1 MTYLK
6 TVFLGLTIGSLSAI
20 TACASP
26 HSSASLK
33 PTASAQDNGYLKPGA
48 DIRYAHTLKS
58 QVSAGEITTFKLG
71 LTESYGDGTLQVS
84 LGTDGDISIV
94 SADTQM
100 SFDMASE
107 ASHDMNISIL
117 GNSNGRH
124 YINVQALAVSPT
136 GQTQPRIFSIPV
148 QVGPLTVQ
156 KPDVNMKTME
166 DGETII
172 EMEAQE
178 VIK

>member
-1 MTYLK
+1 M
-6 TVFLGLTIGSLSAI
+6 GLTIVGLSAT
-20 TACASP
+20 TACAGP
-26 HSSASLK
+26 NKTLK
-33 PTASAQDNGYLKPGA
+33 SEVLAQDNGYIKPGA
-48 DIRYAHTLKS
+48 AIRYSHSLKS
-58 QVSAGEITTFKLG
+58 QLSVGELTTFSLG
-71 LTESYGDGTLQVS
+71 LSESYGQGTLQVS
-84 LGTDGDISIV
+84 LRADGDISIV

-107 ASHDMNISIL
+107 ASHEMNISIV

-124 YINVQALAVSPT
+124 YMNVQALAISPS
-136 GQTQPRIFSIPV
+136 GQTEPRIFSIPV
-148 QVGPLTVQ
+148 QVGPVLAQ